1 MVGSLGY
8 SVLKIAIIEDSEN
21 IFSEKIKKTYD
32 EDLEFVYES
41 KENFKGLIVVS
52 NKLDI
57 DQKNIIHKSNI
68 LNLPIIGIQDGF
80 DALNVFFGGNE
91 SVETKDSVSQ
101 LFLSPG
107 AKLSHIVGGSGWVK
121 GNLELPK
128 TIYSKDLSESF
139 FSSMI
144 SDKGEILGFEK
155 PGKEW
160 QFGLRFDVLSQEIPR
175 GFENILNI
183 FLDKCSE

>member
-1 MVGSLGY
+1 MVGSLGH
-8 SVLKIAIIEDSEN
+8 SILKIAIIEDSGN
-21 IFSEKIKKTYD
+21 IFSEKIKNIYN

-41 KENFKGLIVVS
+41 KDDFKGLIIVS
-52 NKLDI
+52 RKLNF

-80 DALNVFFGGNE
+80 DALNLFFGGNQ
-91 SVETKDSVSQ
+91 SVETKDSASQ
-101 LFLSPG
+101 IFLSPG

-121 GNLELPK
+121 GDLELIK
-128 TIYSKDLSESF
+128 TIYSKDLSETF
-139 FSSMI
+139 FSSII

-155 PGKEW
+155 PGEKW
-160 QFGLRFDVLSQEIPR
+160 QFGLRFDILSQEIPR
-175 GFENILNI
+175 GFENILNV